1 MGLTTIL
8 NAKKV
13 ARKLLLYNYWPG
25 NIKHGFKDVRD
36 DLLFR
41 LTAVQNG
48 LGVNFDSGKAVFSK
62 NKRRIIVPAEIL
74 SRKDQALSL
83 AMNFDRIF
91 SIPDLQYSDNT
102 VDFTK
107 EIALMGYRV
116 KTNYGMALELEG
128 IKNYNRYYALKEGDV
143 VFDCGAFHGIYAL
156 LISSKVG
163 KSGRIFCFEPDEKN
177 AEILAQNIKRNGIR
191 NVVLVKKGIWK
202 SEGKVSF
209 LPGHGEVSS
218 IVLDGHGKSGAL
230 TVDAVSIPG
239 FVRQRNISRLDF
251 VKMDIEGAELEAI
264 EGCLDLLK
272 THRVNFGIASYHLRN
287 GQETYHSLGPLFEKA
302 GYGHATEITDT
313 ITTYAWSK
321 GAKP

>member
-25 NIKHGFKDVRD
+25 ELRQGFKDVRD

-107 EIALMGYRV
+107 EIALMLASLRKLRAAGLRTIV
-116 KTNYGMALELEG
+116 AGSISFEN
-128 IKNYNRYYALKEGDV
+128 
-143 VFDCGAFHGIYAL
+143 L
-156 LISSKVG
+156 LT
-163 KSGRIFCFEPDEKN
+163 
-177 AEILAQNIKRNGIR
+177 LNGISPR
-191 NVVLVKKGIWK
+191 K
-202 SEGKVSF
+202 S
-209 LPGHGEVSS
+209 H
-218 IVLDGHGKSGAL
+218 
-230 TVDAVSIPG
+230 
-239 FVRQRNISRLDF
+239 
-251 VKMDIEGAELEAI
+251 
-264 EGCLDLLK
+264 
-272 THRVNFGIASYHLRN
+272 
-287 GQETYHSLGPLFEKA
+287 
-302 GYGHATEITDT
+302 
-313 ITTYAWSK
+313 
-321 GAKP
+321 